1 MKGSGLQG
9 KLKTC
14 SFLVSAFLGACVAL
28 APLQARAGGP
38 VAITEIRHWSY
49 QDYTR
54 VVIDLSG
61 HVEFTNNVLKNPS
74 RLYVDLKGGS
84 LAESLEP
91 EVKVK
96 DGILRAIRASQFD
109 QETVR
114 IVLDLGDMD
123 SFKVF
128 SMEDPERVVIDVFG
142 RSSRP
147 RIRRVVVDA
156 GHGGHDPGA
165 IGPGGLKE
173 KDVVLDVARE
183 VKDLLEKEGYEV
195 FLTRDHDEFLSLEER
210 TVIANEKN
218 ADLFVSIHANAN
230 RKRDVKG
237 IETYLLNW
245 TDDEEALK
253 VAARENAITVKRMQQ
268 ARSELG
274 VILASLELQNKR
286 DESLKLAHYVQ
297 RSMVSSIDGRYGD
310 IEDHGVKQALFYVLF
325 GARMPSVLV
334 EVSYITNYEEARRL
348 KLKSYRRYLAHGIT
362 SGIDAYFGSALPPQ
376 SNLAQR

>member
-1 MKGSGLQG
+1 MKGSGLRG

-14 SFLVSAFLGACVAL
+14 SLLLTAFLGACVAF
-28 APLQARAGGP
+28 APSSAWAGER
-38 VAITEIRHWSY
+38 VAVTEIRHWSY

-54 VVIDLSG
+54 VVINLSG
-61 HVEFTNNVLKNPS
+61 PVEFTNNVLRNPS
-74 RLYVDLKGGS
+74 RLYVDLKGSS
-84 LAESLEP
+84 LADGLEA
-91 EVKVK
+91 EVAVK
-96 DGILRAIRASQFD
+96 DGILKSIRSSQYD
-109 QETVR
+109 PETVR
-114 IVLDLGDMD
+114 VVLDLGDMD

-128 SMEDPERVVIDVFG
+128 PMEDPQRVVIDVFG
-142 RSSRP
+142 KSSRSKV
-147 RIRRVVVDA
+147 RRVVVDA

-173 KDVVLDVARE
+173 KDVVLDVALE
-183 VKDLLEKEGYEV
+183 VKKLLEKEGYEV
-195 FLTRDHDEFLSLEER
+195 FLTRDCDEFLSLEER

-237 IETYLLNW
+237 VETYLLNW
-245 TDDEEALK
+245 TDDAEALK

-286 DESLKLAHYVQ
+286 DESLKLAHFVQ
-297 RSMVSSIDGRYGD
+297 RSMVSALDGRYGD
-310 IEDHGVKQALFYVLF
+310 VEDHGVKQALFYVLF

-348 KLKSYRRYLAHGIT
+348 RLKSYRNYLAHGIT
-362 SGIDAYFGSALPPQ
+362 SGIDSYFGSALPPQ
-376 SNLAQR
+376 NSLAQR